1 MCYNILRKWSE
12 DFSQGIDFRYGE
24 FMMQPT
30 MGLSKQTKKYF
41 KGIVELRGLMVP
53 FFVVFL
59 LFTCFSQ
66 IAEAGAV
73 GQNRVLFINSYS
85 RDYLTVP
92 VVVNNVEKELKDI
105 ATIQYIF
112 MENKDGSI
120 LLVQFH
126 PEELQDSVPETR
138 SLFKH
143 LVEQASAHKK

>member
-1 MCYNILRKWSE
+1 
-12 DFSQGIDFRYGE
+12 
-24 FMMQPT
+24 MQPT

-53 FFVVFL
+53 FL
-59 LFTCFSQ
+59 LFSFIYCFSQ

-112 MENKDGSI
+112 MNTKNLDRG
-120 LLVQFH
+120 FA
-126 PEELQDSVPETR
+126 
-138 SLFKH
+138 
-143 LVEQASAHKK
+143 VEQARRELEYLRSKNGYDFDMIITGDDDALDLYGLIVIYISKICR